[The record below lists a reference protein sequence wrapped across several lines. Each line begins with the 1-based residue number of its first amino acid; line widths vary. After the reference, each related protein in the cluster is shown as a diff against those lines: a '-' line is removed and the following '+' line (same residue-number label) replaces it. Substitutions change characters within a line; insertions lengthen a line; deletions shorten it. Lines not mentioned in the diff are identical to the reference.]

1 MRRNHRSAYHY
12 VPYGRQEK
20 KKGGFLRGL
29 LMFLL
34 LLVLV
39 VAAGNYIVDNQVRYD
54 NLKVTVTSLPGDLE
68 NWSILHFSDLHGRE
82 LGKAQSQI
90 KSALGTVRVSS
101 IVFSGDMLGPKGD
114 VTALLDLAAL
124 LPGDVPKLLLV
135 GDEDDYYLDPTP
147 HGHASALADWAL
159 AAQDAGITI
168 LDEPILFT
176 RGRDGSARIWFV
188 PEYLY
193 SLDLDSLDRA
203 YRSQLDS
210 LTGSLTAE
218 QAARRRVA
226 EYQVERVARIREAK
240 ASIKSTDIQIAVTHV
255 PLTKDYVDEML
266 QTNAKGTVFSL
277 RNVGLVLAGHT
288 CAGQWR
294 LPGVGAVWSPD
305 DGWFPSDDKLT
316 GFGYISGVPQYISPG
331 LSVSGIYPYF
341 PFRFFNSPTVTYIAL
356 TNKIVLH

>member
-1 MRRNHRSAYHY
+1 MRRRYQSSYTFT
-12 VPYGRQEK
+12 PYGQPPR

-29 LMFLL
+29 LLFLVTI
-34 LLVLV
+34 VLV
-39 VAAGNYIVDNQVRYD
+39 VTAINYIIVNQVSYQS
-54 NLKVTVTSLPGDLE
+54 LKVTVTSLPSDLE

-82 LGKAQSQI
+82 LGKEQSQI
-90 KSALGTVRVSS
+90 RSALGTVRVSS
-101 IVFSGDMLGPKGD
+101 VVFSGDMLGPGGD

-135 GDEDDYYLDPTP
+135 GDEDDYYLDPAP
-147 HGHASALADWAL
+147 HGHVSALADWAL
-159 AAQDAGITI
+159 AAQEAGITI

-176 RGRDGSARIWFV
+176 RGRNDSARIWFI

-203 YRSQLDS
+203 YRSQLDALS
-210 LTGSLTAE
+210 GSLTAE
-218 QAARRRVA
+218 QAARKRVA
-226 EYQVERVARIREAK
+226 EYQVARVARIREAK
-240 ASIKSTDIQIAVTHV
+240 ASIKATDIQIAVTHV

-266 QTNAKGTVFSL
+266 QTNTKGTVFSL

-294 LPGVGAVWSPD
+294 LPGAGAVWSPD
-305 DGWFPSDDKLT
+305 EGWFPSDSGLT

-331 LSVSGIYPYF
+331 LSVSSSYPYF
-341 PFRFFNSPTVTYIAL
+341 PFRVFNSPAVTYIAL